1 MFKKLT
7 LGVLGIAVLG
17 GLLFGS
23 RIVPYANTAYVKVT
37 EAAQSQVPIAFQID
51 SAKAQL
57 KNIDPE
63 IKNMIHQIAKETVQV
78 KKLAAD
84 IERQSENLERSRE
97 QMITLRDHVESGDKF
112 YVGTNS
118 KAYSTERVTQ
128 DLRQRFAIH
137 KTAKATVEKDEK
149 VLELRKQALT
159 SAFQKLE
166 EAQAQKRELAI
177 QIEHLTAQHRMNEVV
192 KTASKLDD
200 MDDSQL
206 ARTRGMIED
215 IAAQLATEE
224 EMLNM
229 TPTYFGQIPVDAD
242 AMEVDSDI
250 LGEMDAYFDA
260 QDSDGE
266 TVDLDDEEFASIQ

>member
-23 RIVPYANTAYVKVT
+23 RVVPYASTAYNKVAR
-37 EAAQSQVPIAFQID
+37 AAQEQVPIEFQID
-51 SAKAQL
+51 SAKAEL
-57 KNIDPE
+57 KKIDPE
-63 IKNMIHQIAKETVQV
+63 IKGMIHQIAKETVQI
-78 KKLAAD
+78 KQLAAN
-84 IERQSENLERSRE
+84 IERQQSDLDRSYT
-97 QMITLRDHVESGDKF
+97 QMMKLRNHVESGEKV
-112 YVGTNS
+112 YVATNS

-137 KTAKATVEKDEK
+137 KTAEATVEKDTK
-149 VLELRKQALT
+149 VLELREQALA
-159 SAFQKLE
+159 SAYQKLE
-166 EAQAQKRELAI
+166 QAQALKRELAI

-200 MDDSQL
+200 LDDSQL
-206 ARTRGMIED
+206 SRTRGMIDD

-229 TPTYFGQIPVDAD
+229 APQFFGQIPVDGEGIDAD
-242 AMEVDSDI
+242 VDVLS
-250 LGEMDAYFDA
+250 EMDAYFDGK
-260 QDSDGE
+260 QDTE
-266 TVDLDDEEFASIQ
+266 EVKVNDDEFVSIN